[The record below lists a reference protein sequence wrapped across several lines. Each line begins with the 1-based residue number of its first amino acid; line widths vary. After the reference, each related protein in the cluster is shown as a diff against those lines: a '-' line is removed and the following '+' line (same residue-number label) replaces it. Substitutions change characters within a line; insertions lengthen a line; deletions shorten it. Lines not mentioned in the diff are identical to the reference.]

1 VAACGQCGGS
11 VEAAHRFCPWCA
23 APQRSKFVEFF
34 RAHPLI
40 EGSKALRVSR
50 YFGPGPAERHVR
62 FSVWSGDRAE
72 AAVSLPE
79 DEADRLSRFLAMPGP
94 RPLGGVARLRRQ
106 LEQGV
111 DRTRSLFTAPR
122 T

>member
-1 VAACGQCGGS
+1 VSACRQCGGS
-11 VEAAHRFCPWCA
+11 VQAAHRFCLWCA
-23 APQRSKFVEFF
+23 APQRSKFVELF

-40 EGSKALRVSR
+40 EVSKALRVSR

-79 DEADRLSRFLAMPGP
+79 DEADRLSRFLAMPSS
-94 RPLGGVARLRRQ
+94 RPPAAIIRLRRQ
-106 LEQGV
+106 LGQRLE
-111 DRTRSLFTAPR
+111 RKRSLVR
-122 T
+122 

>member
-1 VAACGQCGGS
+1 MTACRQCGGS

-40 EGSKALRVSR
+40 DDSRALRVSR
-50 YFGPGPAERHVR
+50 YFGPEPKDRHVR
-62 FSVWSGDRAE
+62 FSVWTADRAE

-79 DEADRLSRFLAMPGP
+79 EEAGRLSRFLAMPGP
-94 RPLGGVARLRRQ
+94 RRAPGLQRLRRQ
-106 LEQGV
+106 LELGV
-111 DRTRSLFTAPR
+111 ERLVSR
-122 T
+122 